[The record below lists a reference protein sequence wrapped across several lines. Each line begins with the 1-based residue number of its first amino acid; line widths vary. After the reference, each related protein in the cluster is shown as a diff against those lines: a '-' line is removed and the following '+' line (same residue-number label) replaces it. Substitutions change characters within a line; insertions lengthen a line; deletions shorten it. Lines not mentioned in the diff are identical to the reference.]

1 MFIERKKEILYL
13 QIRCDSGRNIHYQN
27 KNKGVE
33 EMEKQK
39 RMKPMVFFLLLPIV
53 ALLAC
58 LAILGVWIG
67 NYYNAQAKAE
77 AAPTYRTF
85 ADWTER
91 EELQE
96 VPALVVEGTRI
107 EEAQDYGDGTYGI
120 IVVGTT
126 LSDYQEYLTLVEM
139 AGFEKVVD
147 NGETGLVETIY
158 TSSYKR
164 DNLALTVTQVVST
177 EKTYIMACKDL
188 EFSKHL
194 FYDKSYVADNEAGRK
209 TKVHN
214 LELWDSGN
222 SFIFELKNGHFI
234 INDGGQTIEDLKH
247 LLDYLEALVPAG
259 EKPVIEA
266 WIFSH
271 THTDH
276 IGAFMELANHV
287 EYTSRIIVNGIYWNV
302 PNYEVY
308 VAYDSYGYSYLST
321 AKIIAKMLRTT
332 EGDSPKIY
340 HLQSGQRYYFND
352 ITMDVLHT
360 QEQIIRENYYG
371 NLNDASVWLMY
382 NIDGDNFLLA
392 GDAERGST
400 DVVMNT
406 FASEYF
412 DLKVFT
418 VFHHAI
424 NMWNDFTDYLSYDV
438 ALYPNY
444 RVASKD
450 GNDKGIAA
458 NLAKYINDN
467 AKEGFAWGK
476 GTAVLTFPYELGTGE
491 FKPGLDWSKY
501 ATGERTGT
509 KIWVEEFD
517 VYFKNY

>member
-1 MFIERKKEILYL
+1 MIVGESTLSK
-13 QIRCDSGRNIHYQN
+13 N

-67 NYYNAQAKAE
+67 NYYSSQAKE
-77 AAPTYRTF
+77 NAAPTYRTF

-107 EEAQDYGDGTYGI
+107 EDAYDYGDGTYGI
-120 IVVGTT
+120 IVVGTS
-126 LSDYQEYLTLVEM
+126 LSDYQEYLKLVET

-147 NGETGLVETIY
+147 NGDAGLDETIY

-177 EKTYIMACKDL
+177 EKTYIMACYDL
-188 EFSKHL
+188 EFSEHL
-194 FYDKSYVADNEAGRK
+194 FYDKSYVEGNEDGRQ
-209 TKVHN
+209 TKVHL
-214 LELWDSGN
+214 LELWESGN
-222 SFIFELKNGHFI
+222 SLVFELKNGHFI
-234 INDGGQTIEDLKH
+234 INDGGTTIEDLKH
-247 LLDYLEALVPAG
+247 LLDYLEALVPEG
-259 EKPVIEA
+259 EKPIIDA

-271 THTDH
+271 THNDH
-276 IGAFMELANHV
+276 IGAFIELANHP
-287 EYTSRIIVNGIYWNV
+287 EYASRIIVDGIYWNV

-308 VAYDSYGYSYLST
+308 ASYDSTGYSFIAT
-321 AKIIAKMLRTT
+321 TKIIAKMLRTT
-332 EGDSPKIY
+332 KGDAPKIY
-340 HLQSGQRYYFND
+340 RMQSGQRYYFND
-352 ITMDVLHT
+352 FTIDVLHT
-360 QEQIIRENYYG
+360 QEQLVRENYYG

-382 NIDGDNFLLA
+382 DLDGDKFLLA

-406 FASEYF
+406 FDSEYF
-412 DLKVFT
+412 DLKVYT

-444 RVASKD
+444 RAASKD
-450 GNDKGIAA
+450 GNDAGITAKFS
-458 NLAKYINDN
+458 KYINDK
-467 AKEGFAWGK
+467 AKECFAWGK
-476 GTAVLTFPYELGTGE
+476 GTAILTFPYELGTGE
-491 FKPGLDWSKY
+491 FMPGLDWDKY
-501 ATGERTGT
+501 ATGPRTGT
-509 KIWVEEFD
+509 KIWVDEFD
-517 VYFKNY
+517 VYLKNY